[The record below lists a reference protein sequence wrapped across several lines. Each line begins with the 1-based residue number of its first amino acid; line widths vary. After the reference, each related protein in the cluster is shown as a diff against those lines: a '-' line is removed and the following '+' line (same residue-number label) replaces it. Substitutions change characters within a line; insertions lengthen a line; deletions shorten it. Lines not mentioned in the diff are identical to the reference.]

1 MCVAEGARM
10 RTMLFLGLA
19 ACLACGGTISTTGDA
34 GGSEAGGSDA
44 SADAAKDGSSVDA
57 GCAGDPPYC
66 PWGNCLDGPTATCV
80 DGQWSCPPPPPSC
93 GGSSVACGSMICP
106 PGQFCLV
113 AGGGPPPPPDAGPTV
128 GYSCQPVPSACLVYG
143 QPTCGCIEMYAGCG
157 TYGTVVQ
164 CTDPD
169 GGVTLE
175 CGYP

>member
-1 MCVAEGARM
+1 M
-10 RTMLFLGLA
+10 RTTFLSLA
-19 ACLACGGTISTTGDA
+19 LCVACGGTISTAGDA
-34 GGSEAGGSDA
+34 GGTDA
-44 SADAAKDGSSVDA
+44 SGDVAKDSSGDA

-93 GGSSVACGSMICP
+93 GGSSVACGNTICG

-113 AGGGPPPPPDAGPTV
+113 SGGGPPPPPDAGPSV
-128 GYSCQPVPSACLVYG
+128 GYTCQQIPGACMVNG
-143 QPTCGCIEMYAGCG
+143 PPTCGCIEQYAGCG

-175 CGYP
+175 CAYP